1 MSSAGIASIFAS
13 STAAFWDNVTAI
25 VPSYVL
31 FVLGVAFVAIVIWVV
46 MKAPR
51 KIING

>member
-1 MSSAGIASIFAS
+1 MTPSGINDIFVS
-13 STAAFWDNVTAI
+13 STEAFWDNVTAL
-25 VPSYVL
+25 VPNYVL
-31 FVLGVAFVAIVIWVV
+31 FILGVAFVAIVIWVV